1 MTAEE
6 VAESFVEAI
15 NSGEIGRMVG
25 LMTLNHVFI
34 DADGTEHVGRD
45 RVESG
50 WQEYFA
56 MVPDFRIEVL
66 ERYSNGDRVVL
77 VGMAEGTFVQ
87 NGELKP
93 ENHWKVPA
101 AWRVIVESGF
111 VAVWQLYVNPEP
123 MQEILRRLRAPHS

>member
-1 MTAEE
+1 M
-6 VAESFVEAI
+6 SFAIFCLPISLFPEAK
-15 NSGEIGRMVG
+15 
-25 LMTLNHVFI
+25 
-34 DADGTEHVGRD
+34 
-45 RVESG
+45 